1 MLNQVRSGS
10 GICMASIHLNL
21 KVVFI
26 LVELVTFKT
35 GYLKKIDVVVS
46 VLL

>member
-1 MLNQVRSGS
+1 
-10 GICMASIHLNL
+10 MASIYLNL

-26 LVELVTFKT
+26 LVELVAFKT
-35 GYLKKIDVVVS
+35 VYLKKLDIVVS

>member
-1 MLNQVRSGS
+1 
-10 GICMASIHLNL
+10 MASIYLNL

-26 LVELVTFKT
+26 LVELVGFKT
-35 GYLKKIDVVVS
+35 VYLKKLDVVVS

>member
-1 MLNQVRSGS
+1 
-10 GICMASIHLNL
+10 MASIYLNL

-26 LVELVTFKT
+26 LVELVAFTT
-35 GYLKKIDVVVS
+35 VYLKKLDVVVS

>member
-1 MLNQVRSGS
+1 
-10 GICMASIHLNL
+10 MASIYLNL

-35 GYLKKIDVVVS
+35 VYLKKLDVVFG
-46 VLL
+46 VLF

>member
-10 GICMASIHLNL
+10 GISMASIYFNL

-26 LVELVTFKT
+26 LVESVSFKT
-35 GYLKKIDVVVS
+35 VYLKKLDIVFS
-46 VLL
+46 VLF

>member
-1 MLNQVRSGS
+1 
-10 GICMASIHLNL
+10 MASIYLNL

-26 LVELVTFKT
+26 LVELVAFKT
-35 GYLKKIDVVVS
+35 VYLKKLDVVVS

>member
-1 MLNQVRSGS
+1 
-10 GICMASIHLNL
+10 MASIQLNL
-21 KVVFI
+21 KVVVI

-35 GYLKKIDVVVS
+35 GYLKKNDVVVS

>member
-10 GICMASIHLNL
+10 GICMASIYLNL

-26 LVELVTFKT
+26 LVELVAFITV
-35 GYLKKIDVVVS
+35 YLKKLDVVVS